1 MAINIQ
7 TPNGHISLTTD
18 VIATVVGAAVTDNYG
33 VVGMVS
39 KSFIRDNITEILK
52 KDNYAKGVVI
62 SQEENE
68 EVMVDVYIVV
78 TYGTKISVIC
88 QNIQQTVKY
97 NVEQLLG
104 FELSYVNVHV
114 QGVKVD

>member
-1 MAINIQ
+1 
-7 TPNGHISLTTD
+7 
-18 VIATVVGAAVTDNYG
+18 
-33 VVGMVS
+33 MVS
-39 KSFIRDNITEILK
+39 KNVIRDNITEILK

-62 SQEENE
+62 SQQGND
-68 EVMVDVYIVV
+68 VAVDVYILV

-88 QNIQQTVKY
+88 QNIQQAVKY

-104 FELSYVNVHV
+104 FETSYVNVHV

>member
-1 MAINIQ
+1 MAIKIQ
-7 TPNGHISLTTD
+7 TPNGLITLSNE
-18 VIATVVGAAVTDNYG
+18 VIATVIGAAVTDNYG

-39 KSFIRDNITEILK
+39 KNLFRDNIFEILRNE
-52 KDNYAKGVVI
+52 NYAKGVVI
-62 SQEENE
+62 SQIGDD
-68 EVMVDVYIVV
+68 VAVDVYILV

-88 QNIQQTVKY
+88 QNIQQAVKY

>member
-7 TPNGHISLTTD
+7 TPNGQITLTVD

-62 SQEENE
+62 SQEGDD
-68 EVMVDVYIVV
+68 VAVDVYIVV
-78 TYGTKISVIC
+78 SYGTKISVIC
-88 QNIQQTVKY
+88 QNIQQAVKY
-97 NVEQLLG
+97 NIEQLLG

-114 QGVKVD
+114 QGVKVN

>member
-1 MAINIQ
+1 MSIKIQ
-7 TPNGHISLTTD
+7 TPEGQITLANN

-39 KSFIRDNITEILK
+39 KNILRDNFIEILGK
-52 KDNYAKGVVI
+52 ENYFKGVVI
-62 SQEENE
+62 SQNGDDIE
-68 EVMVDVYIVV
+68 VDVYILVS
-78 TYGTKISVIC
+78 YGTKISVIC
-88 QNIQQTVKY
+88 KNIQQAVKY

-104 FELSYVNVHV
+104 FEIHKVDVHV

>member
-7 TPNGHISLTTD
+7 TPNGQITLTVD

-33 VVGMVS
+33 FVGMVS

-62 SQEENE
+62 SQENDD
-68 EVMVDVYIVV
+68 VAVDVYIIVS
-78 TYGTKISVIC
+78 YGTKISVIC
-88 QNIQQTVKY
+88 QNIQQAVKY

-114 QGVKVD
+114 QGVKVN

>member
-1 MAINIQ
+1 MSIQLQ
-7 TPNGHISLTTD
+7 TPAGTVTLEKE

-39 KSFIRDNITEILK
+39 INPIRDNLTEILK
-52 KDNYAKGVVI
+52 KENYAKGVQIKRVDGEI
-62 SQEENE
+62 A
-68 EVMVDVYIVV
+68 VDVYILV

-88 QNIQQTVKY
+88 QNIQQAVKY
-97 NVEQLLG
+97 NLLQLLG
-104 FELSYVNVHV
+104 FETKYVNVHV